1 MILYHYT
8 SLETF
13 FKIFNTKEEK
23 ITFCATNAYFMNVPK
38 EIAYSFDI
46 FIKSLQLYE
55 EENDINEK
63 KLSIFFLN
71 TNFHNGLFEMTG
83 TPFLISFSE
92 SCDDLSMWRFYGKNG
107 NGVSIGIEKEYLL
120 EFSKRKESNNT
131 TLIKCIYE
139 EKTLLEKLKVFWNEY
154 YSSINFKEKSLD
166 MEDFSLIFLLQKIA
180 FIAKQ
185 NSFFPEKE
193 WRLCKSDGDK
203 ENINFIYKN
212 NIILPY
218 IKLELDRKAIKEI
231 ILGPLNS
238 ELTKKSISLFLENN
252 NFDNL
257 KSNIIKSK
265 ISFREV

>member
-23 ITFCATNAYFMNVPK
+23 ITFWATNAYFMNDPK

-120 EFSKRKESNNT
+120 DGVIMVVVLNQMTQVIMKNLT
-131 TLIKCIYE
+131 YQLI
-139 EKTLLEKLKVFWNEY
+139 LLVIVKKQ
-154 YSSINFKEKSLD
+154 
-166 MEDFSLIFLLQKIA
+166 MLL
-180 FIAKQ
+180 
-185 NSFFPEKE
+185 
-193 WRLCKSDGDK
+193 
-203 ENINFIYKN
+203 
-212 NIILPY
+212 
-218 IKLELDRKAIKEI
+218 
-231 ILGPLNS
+231 
-238 ELTKKSISLFLENN
+238 
-252 NFDNL
+252 
-257 KSNIIKSK
+257 
-265 ISFREV
+265 

>member
-23 ITFCATNAYFMNVPK
+23 ITFWATNAYYMNDPK

-139 EKTLLEKLKVFWNEY
+139 EKSLLEKLKVFWNEY
-154 YSSINFKEKSLD
+154 YSSINIKEKSLD

-231 ILGPLNS
+231 ILGHLNS
-238 ELTKKSISLFLENN
+238 ELTKKSNSLFLENN

-265 ISFREV
+265 ISFSEV

>member
-23 ITFCATNAYFMNVPK
+23 ITFWATNAYFMNDPK
-38 EIAYSFDI
+38 EIAYSFYI

-166 MEDFSLIFLLQKIA
+166 MARDVIASQVGDDSLLDSKGRKLCIFLIIMIA
-180 FIAKQ
+180 I
-185 NSFFPEKE
+185 
-193 WRLCKSDGDK
+193 C
-203 ENINFIYKN
+203 
-212 NIILPY
+212 ILVGVLLV
-218 IKLELDRKAIKEI
+218 I
-231 ILGPLNS
+231 
-238 ELTKKSISLFLENN
+238 FL
-252 NFDNL
+252 
-257 KSNIIKSK
+257 
-265 ISFREV
+265 